1 MCFYLLEQQTDFLKY
16 WTTRKAL
23 GDTATPPPPHTFLP
37 TPHPFTFTTV
47 QVPRLPTVLCRGLL
61 WRTSCPYSTGF
72 LTASN

>member
-1 MCFYLLEQQTDFLKY
+1 MYFYLLEQQTDFLKY

-23 GDTATPPPPHTFLP
+23 GETAP
-37 TPHPFTFTTV
+37 PHPFTFTTV
-47 QVPRLPTVLCRGLL
+47 QAPRLPTVLCRELL

>member
-1 MCFYLLEQQTDFLKY
+1 MYFYLLEQQTDFLKY

-23 GDTATPPPPHTFLP
+23 GDTAPPPPLSSPPP
-37 TPHPFTFTTV
+37 TPTTV

>member
-1 MCFYLLEQQTDFLKY
+1 MYFYLLEQQTDFLKY

-23 GDTATPPPPHTFLP
+23 GDTAPPPPNFPPHP
-37 TPHPFTFTTV
+37 TPHPFTTV
-47 QVPRLPTVLCRGLL
+47 QAPRLPTVLCRGLL

>member
-1 MCFYLLEQQTDFLKY
+1 MYFYLLEQQTDFLKY

-23 GDTATPPPPHTFLP
+23 GDTAPPPHFLP
-37 TPHPFTFTTV
+37 IPHPFTFTTV

>member
-1 MCFYLLEQQTDFLKY
+1 MYFYLLEQQTDFLKY

-23 GDTATPPPPHTFLP
+23 GDTAPPLSSPPP
-37 TPHPFTFTTV
+37 TPTTV

>member
-1 MCFYLLEQQTDFLKY
+1 MYFYLLEQQTDFLKY

-23 GDTATPPPPHTFLP
+23 GDTAPPPPPLSSPPP
-37 TPHPFTFTTV
+37 TPTTV